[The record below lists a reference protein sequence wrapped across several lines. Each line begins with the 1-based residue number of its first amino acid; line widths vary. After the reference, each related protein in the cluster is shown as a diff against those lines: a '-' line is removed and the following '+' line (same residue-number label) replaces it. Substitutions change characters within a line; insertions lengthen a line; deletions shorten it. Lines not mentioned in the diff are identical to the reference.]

1 MARGTGPK
9 HPIMDGVVV
18 CLLILMC
25 AILLVATPAWRT
37 FSEATGIGDPNAG
50 LSDLWPHHERLEHN
64 PDAVTI
70 PTPTPAPS
78 ASTPAPDRPATPAT
92 PSEPTPEP
100 SQTHPRQPSGDK
112 ASYRQALNLLDTVP
126 VAKARPGGYDRES
139 QFGGWQPTGC
149 GQATTRDAILARDL
163 TGVARDRQCRVTAG
177 MLHDPYTGRDITFT
191 RGRTTSAKVQ
201 IDHVVALLDAYAS
214 GARDWPQAKRVEYA
228 NSADVL
234 VASDGPAN
242 MAKGVGVDFNGTAR
256 YRSASNTVA
265 PDIWLPDNTA
275 YQCDY
280 MAHRARIKHDWALS
294 MTARE
299 KQQTVT
305 FLAQCAA
312 E

>member
-50 LSDLWPHHERLEHN
+50 LSDLWPQHERLEHN

-70 PTPTPAPS
+70 PT
-78 ASTPAPDRPATPAT
+78 
-92 PSEPTPEP
+92 
-100 SQTHPRQPSGDK
+100 SGDK

-275 YQCDY
+275 YRCEY
-280 MAHRARIKHDWALS
+280 MARRARIKHDWGLS

>member
-92 PSEPTPEP
+92 PSEPTPDP

-112 ASYRQALNLLDTVP
+112 AAYRQALHLLDTVP
-126 VAKARPGGYDRES
+126 VAKARPGGYDRDPS
-139 QFGGWQPTGC
+139 SAGGGPPGAGRPRPVTPFS
-149 GQATTRDAILARDL
+149 RAI
-163 TGVARDRQCRVTAG
+163 
-177 MLHDPYTGRDITFT
+177 
-191 RGRTTSAKVQ
+191 
-201 IDHVVALLDAYAS
+201 
-214 GARDWPQAKRVEYA
+214 
-228 NSADVL
+228 
-234 VASDGPAN
+234 
-242 MAKGVGVDFNGTAR
+242 
-256 YRSASNTVA
+256 
-265 PDIWLPDNTA
+265 
-275 YQCDY
+275 
-280 MAHRARIKHDWALS
+280 
-294 MTARE
+294 
-299 KQQTVT
+299 
-305 FLAQCAA
+305 
-312 E
+312 